1 MFLMKAN
8 KEKKDEIEEKKDEI
22 EEDVVNSNASPE
34 HDEQFEDSL
43 DNRVELI
50 KKENAKKVENVA
62 ATK

>member
-1 MFLMKAN
+1 M
-8 KEKKDEIEEKKDEI
+8 KKDEIEEKKDEI